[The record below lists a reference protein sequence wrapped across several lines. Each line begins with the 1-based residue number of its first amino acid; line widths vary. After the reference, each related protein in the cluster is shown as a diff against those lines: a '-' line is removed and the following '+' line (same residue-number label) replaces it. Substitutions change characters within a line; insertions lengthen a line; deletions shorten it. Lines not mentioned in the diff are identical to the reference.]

1 MRALLLFTILM
12 TSQVWSGM
20 AFAHGSV
27 VDEGEA
33 CIIRMDF
40 YSAHF
45 TVFQPKTSGHR
56 EFCED
61 LPDVSESV
69 FVLEYQH
76 DSLREVPI
84 EFRIIRNSSRYG
96 RFVKPEHIAELGNLE
111 ELTVYYQTVAPRPD
125 GVLTVLH
132 EFTQAGDY
140 IGIINAPHPSL
151 DKHYQAVFPFSVGK
165 ALLPG
170 WALPLGAVALL
181 AGVIGFRRKSG
192 GRKV

>member
-1 MRALLLFTILM
+1 MRALLLLTTLIAGLG
-12 TSQVWSGM
+12 SAGA
-20 AFAHGSV
+20 AFGHGSV
-27 VDEGEA
+27 VDEGEG

-45 TVFQPKTSGHR
+45 TVFQPETSGHR

-76 DSLREVPI
+76 DSLRQVPI
-84 EFRIIRNSSRYG
+84 EFRIIRNTSRYG
-96 RFVKPEHIAELGNLE
+96 RFVKPAHLAQLGNLD

-132 EFTQAGDY
+132 EFTEKGDY
-140 IGIINAPHPSL
+140 IGIINAPHPTL
-151 DKHYQAVFPFSVGK
+151 DKHYQAVFPFSVGSN
-165 ALLPG
+165 LLPG
-170 WALPLGAVALL
+170 WTIPISAIALL
-181 AGVIGFRRKSG
+181 FGVLSYRKKTARSA
-192 GRKV
+192 V

>member
-1 MRALLLFTILM
+1 MRALLLLTILL
-12 TSQVWSGM
+12 TGLAYGGT

-27 VDEGEA
+27 VDEGEG

-45 TVFQPKTSGHR
+45 TVFQPETRGHR

-61 LPDVSESV
+61 LPDVGESV

-84 EFRIIRNSSRYG
+84 EFRIIRNTSRYG
-96 RFVKPEHIAELGNLE
+96 RFVKPEHIAELDNLD

-132 EFTQAGDY
+132 EFIEAGDY
-140 IGIINAPHPSL
+140 IGIVNAPHPSL

-165 ALLPG
+165 TLLPG
-170 WALPLGAVALL
+170 WAIPVSALALL
-181 AGVIGFRRKSG
+181 AGVFSFRRKSG
-192 GRKV
+192 RRTV